1 MEINKISTLL
11 IHDNNNILNNILPKL
26 ENIINYLLKTGEQNL
41 LNIANDLS
49 EIKNLLTNSKY
60 CDKDININQPLM
72 DLNLKKT
79 YYSENMSKMYDNGRF
94 TGDIINK
101 KREGKGS
108 FFFKNGDVYNGDWK
122 NDKIEGYGVYQYKNG
137 EKYEGEFKDNKKME
151 RVL

>member
-1 MEINKISTLL
+1 
-11 IHDNNNILNNILPKL
+11 
-26 ENIINYLLKTGEQNL
+26 
-41 LNIANDLS
+41 
-49 EIKNLLTNSKY
+49 
-60 CDKDININQPLM
+60 M